1 MQKFSLSNAFAGGMS
16 KLTKNKQGPQPS
28 QSKPD
33 TQINVDKFPASNK
46 TSAAQSQNGEASST
60 EVPRRQFTPSSSER
74 TQVTAVSNVQEV
86 RVSERSNK
94 DAVPAS
100 SDYNAALTASI
111 QLAKADIP
119 ESNLP
124 VKANRLI

>member
-1 MQKFSLSNAFAGGMS
+1 MS

-33 TQINVDKFPASNK
+33 TQINVDKFPAS
-46 TSAAQSQNGEASST
+46 SAAQSQNGEASST

-119 ESNLP
+119 ETNLP

>member
-1 MQKFSLSNAFAGGMS
+1 MS
-16 KLTKNKQGPQPS
+16 KLAGNKQGPQPS
-28 QSKPD
+28 QTKPD
-33 TQINVDKFPASNK
+33 MQINVDKLPASNK
-46 TSAAQSQNGEASST
+46 PSAPQSQKSGVSST

-74 TQVTAVSNVQEV
+74 TQATGVSKAEEV
-86 RVSERSNK
+86 KVSERTNR

-119 ESNLP
+119 ETNLP